1 MSRVRKNHYATAYG
15 CRLLT
20 DRNEYT
26 IKHAIILAFAILAM
40 LPVPRCR
47 VEHARGY
54 SWLVCPR
61 NAGSYTYDDVYQE
74 PLWRGGR

>member
-1 MSRVRKNHYATAYG
+1 MAGSKKNGYIMKT
-15 CRLLT
+15 LIL
-20 DRNEYT
+20 
-26 IKHAIILAFAILAM
+26 LAFAILAL

-61 NAGSYTYDDVYQE
+61 NAGSYTYDDVYQV

>member
-1 MSRVRKNHYATAYG
+1 MKT
-15 CRLLT
+15 LL
-20 DRNEYT
+20 
-26 IKHAIILAFAILAM
+26 ILTLAVLTM
-40 LPVPRCR
+40 LPVPHCR

-61 NAGSYTYDDVYQE
+61 NAGSYTYDDVYQV

>member
-1 MSRVRKNHYATAYG
+1 M
-15 CRLLT
+15 
-20 DRNEYT
+20 
-26 IKHAIILAFAILAM
+26 KHAIILAFAILAL

-61 NAGSYTYDDVYQE
+61 NAGSYTYDDVYQV
-74 PLWRGGR
+74 PRWRGGR

>member
-1 MSRVRKNHYATAYG
+1 MKN
-15 CRLLT
+15 L
-20 DRNEYT
+20 
-26 IKHAIILAFAILAM
+26 IILALIILAL

-61 NAGSYTYDDVYQE
+61 NAGSYTYEDVYQV
-74 PLWRGGR
+74 PRWRGGR